1 MRPFSQCLWPLDN
14 LQDMPQLHQ
23 CLSVT
28 GASSRFWP
36 PHWTLKHTLILPCA
50 WLLLFCMQEKVCTW
64 WVEPAERLPGLILF
78 FAENPRALLL
88 SCYFCQMLWAPNGD
102 SGKNTVSQC
111 FPILLSHQVDF
122 LPSHIG
128 ALCTASQPYPQGQ
141 SALVVFNFKA
151 FHSHLWGR
159 HSHKT

>member
-1 MRPFSQCLWPLDN
+1 MSLAPGQSTGYASAASVSLCDWGQQQILATSLDPETHSHPSLCLATVV
-14 LQDMPQLHQ
+14 LHAGKS
-23 CLSVT
+23 LHLMGRTSREVT
-28 GASSRFWP
+28 RSDTF
-36 PHWTLKHTLILPCA
+36 
-50 WLLLFCMQEKVCTW
+50 
-64 WVEPAERLPGLILF
+64 F

-151 FHSHLWGR
+151 FHSQLWGR